1 MYVTESYLYDGLYVV
16 LEPRRAS
23 NREQRLRQFERQ
35 RSKPCSWVRVRHVFI
50 LATATTHTA
59 TILYYTSRF
68 REVYNYS
75 IYAATKGGLG

>member
-35 RSKPCSWVRVRHVFI
+35 RSKPCSWVRVDRYFI

-59 TILYYTSRF
+59 TIYYTSRF